1 MAFAE
6 AERSGRPFLVFH
18 DRDGRQQLFLF
29 ESDQTTAAV
38 GRLPTSDVVIDW
50 DNQVSRTHARFEH
63 GSEGWVVIDDGLSS
77 NGTFVN
83 EQRVASRLV
92 LRGGDQI
99 RFGGTIATFHAPKPP
114 VPQAP
119 PAAPAPPAA
128 APPAPAAQA
137 PPPAAQAPPPPAAA
151 QPPPPPPA
159 AQAPVPPAINLSST
173 QRRVL
178 VALCRPYKNAQGF
191 ATPATDDAIAEELV
205 LAAGEVRGHLR
216 VLAAKLGIE
225 RLPDAELR
233 VRLVQA
239 AFAAHLINERDL

>member
-1 MAFAE
+1 MRAVSANPHASAQPMAFAE

-18 DRDGRQQLFLF
+18 DRDGRRQVFVF
-29 ESDQTTAAV
+29 ESDQPTAAV

-63 GSEGWVVIDDGLSS
+63 GSEGWVVVDDGLSS

-119 PAAPAPPAA
+119 PAPPAPPAA
-128 APPAPAAQA
+128 APPPAAAQA
-137 PPPAAQAPPPPAAA
+137 PA
-151 QPPPPPPA
+151 
-159 AQAPVPPAINLSST
+159 PPAINLSST

-178 VALCRPYKNAQGF
+178 VALCRPYKDAQGF
-191 ATPATDDAIAEELV
+191 ATPATDEAIAEELV

-216 VLAAKLGIE
+216 VLAAKLGGE
-225 RLPDAELR
+225 RRPDAERR
-233 VRLVQA
+233 VRLAQA
-239 AFAAHLINERDL
+239 AFAAHLVHERDP

>member
-1 MAFAE
+1 
-6 AERSGRPFLVFH
+6 V
-18 DRDGRQQLFLF
+18 FLF
-29 ESDQTTAAV
+29 ESDQATAAV

-63 GSEGWVVIDDGLSS
+63 GPEGWVVVDDGLSS

-83 EQRVASRLV
+83 EQRVATRLV

-99 RFGGTIATFHAPKPP
+99 RFGSTIATFHAPKPP
-114 VPQAP
+114 VPQP
-119 PAAPAPPAA
+119 
-128 APPAPAAQA
+128 
-137 PPPAAQAPPPPAAA
+137 PPPAAQPPPPPPAAQPPPPPAAA

-159 AQAPVPPAINLSST
+159 ARAPAPPAINLSST

-191 ATPATDDAIAEELV
+191 ATPATDEAIAEELV
-205 LAAGEVRGHLR
+205 LAVGEVRGHLR

-233 VRLVQA
+233 VRLAQA

>member
-1 MAFAE
+1 MAFAD

-18 DRDGRQQLFLF
+18 DRDGRQQVFLF
-29 ESDQTTAAV
+29 ESDQATAAV

-63 GSEGWVVIDDGLSS
+63 GPEGWVVVDDGLSS

-83 EQRVASRLV
+83 EQRVATRLV

-99 RFGGTIATFHAPKPP
+99 RFGSTIATFHAPKPP

-119 PAAPAPPAA
+119 P
-128 APPAPAAQA
+128 
-137 PPPAAQAPPPPAAA
+137 PPPAA

-159 AQAPVPPAINLSST
+159 ARAPAPPAINLSST

-191 ATPATDDAIAEELV
+191 ATPATDEAIAEELV
-205 LAAGEVRGHLR
+205 LAVGEVRGHLR

-233 VRLVQA
+233 VRLAQA